1 MVALCTLLP
10 KNLRKTRI
18 PAQIWLDFKSLMTT
32 PPLARMKKESQNVA
46 SHTPPGMKDELP

>member
-46 SHTPPGMKDELP
+46 SHASPGMKDELP